1 MTFFK
6 WLLKP
11 FRKEEMPPEFCDIS
25 ASLTAFAEAHPEV
38 LKRSKE
44 IGERWMRESRAS

>member
-1 MTFFK
+1 MTLLK

-11 FRKEEMPPEFCDIS
+11 FRKEEMPAELCDIS

-44 IGERWMRESRAS
+44 IGERWMRESQKS